1 MKRQSRTN
9 NSDKF
14 VHPQTSKTQDAGLF
28 DELTQINVENLGY
41 ELGKKFR
48 QGIAKEIAN
57 IGTRRKQGAAIVEL
71 QTKRAV
77 ESVKEK
83 LQRQQQQQQQKEQQ
97 EHQQQQQDDDDDED
111 NGEEASTNEIDQ
123 TPLDEFVSVDLSIS
137 SQQQPSPKPKGPHA
151 QQASKATNKTTT
163 REDGSS
169 SNNDNYTLGA
179 HAKYLHLGA
188 EGNGRYHYC
197 DVSHLFLDDLKDDDD
212 DDNYDDGYLKEHT
225 PPPNLIKD
233 YISPISFP
241 ELQKLYFGLEPSS
254 QGSGSSEPLPVRTLA
269 IRIRPDVKS
278 RIVIDAVQRA
288 FDDLDPSRCIIL
300 QNHECHFRYAM
311 RQSVAPFVIDSQ
323 LCTSRII
330 VENNDNQQQD
340 SSAGLERYLVL
351 RVFPIIDYT
360 QVLIVEDGDNPNNPV
375 GTDAAS
381 DSQSKDPIPDE
392 PFRLNLQ
399 LKEASSLLQFLHKYS
414 NNAGMDDDVNKANH
428 PQSCRMP
435 SLRKS
440 QKGTTTY
447 FLERSSYKESMA
459 VRKVSNK
466 NKKNAIKATGDSAT
480 TTTTTDTTTRGD
492 MILPALSKEDW
503 ATLQSS
509 STVLQKIWDR

>member
-14 VHPQTSKTQDAGLF
+14 VHPQTSKTQDAGGLF

-48 QGIAKEIAN
+48 RGIAKEIAN
-57 IGTRRKQGAAIVEL
+57 IGTRRKQGAAIAEL

-83 LQRQQQQQQQKEQQ
+83 LQRQQKQQKEQQ
-97 EHQQQQQDDDDDED
+97 EQQQHQQQDDDDA
-111 NGEEASTNEIDQ
+111 NGDEASTNEIDQ
-123 TPLDEFVSVDLSIS
+123 TTLDEFVSVDLSIS
-137 SQQQPSPKPKGPHA
+137 SQQPPPKPKPKGPHA
-151 QQASKATNKTTT
+151 QQTPNATNTNNKTAT
-163 REDGSS
+163 RDGSS
-169 SNNDNYTLGA
+169 NHNNNYTLGA

-197 DVSHLFLDDLKDDDD
+197 DVSHLFLDDLKDNDDDDD

-278 RIVIDAVQRA
+278 RIVIDTVQRA

-311 RQSVAPFVIDSQ
+311 RQSLAPFVIDSQ
-323 LCTSRII
+323 LCTSRIM
-330 VENNDNQQQD
+330 VENNDNNQQD
-340 SSAGLERYLVL
+340 SAAGLERYLVL
-351 RVFPIIDYT
+351 RVFPIMDYT
-360 QVLIVEDGDNPNNPV
+360 QVLIVEDGDNPYNPV

-414 NNAGMDDDVNKANH
+414 NNSGMDDNVKVHH

-459 VRKVSNK
+459 VRKISNK
-466 NKKNAIKATGDSAT
+466 KSAFKATGGSAT
-480 TTTTTDTTTRGD
+480 RPTTQTTRGD